1 MPIRCLLDIGSL
13 FNERLHV
20 VLWGD
25 VGDCGVC
32 ITCVLPSEGAGNLLD
47 IFGVY
52 YTLEIGV
59 GCLTEQAALVECLF
73 DCGVCL
79 L

>member
-13 FNERLHV
+13 FNEWLYV

-25 VGDCGVC
+25 ICDCGIC
-32 ITCVLPSEGAGNLLD
+32 IACILPSEGAGNLLD

-52 YTLEIGV
+52 YTLEIGA
-59 GCLTEQAALVECLF
+59 GCLAEQTACLECVLSY
-73 DCGVCL
+73 CVCFL
-79 L
+79 